1 MARYADAVGLLLR
14 FAVAC
19 QGAGLGVSQ
28 AKAYLGAVVV
38 WLFAQD
44 AAQAW
49 AVYQARA
56 RPRTAPLCCGIPV
69 QAPASAS
76 KSPRCSTSAVRM
88 AISAFPWV
96 VAGSC
101 MPVHSCSSGRS

>member
-49 AVYQARA
+49 AVYQVRSQQRSASLSNRS
-56 RPRTAPLCCGIPV
+56 PV
-69 QAPASAS
+69 QAPTCARSALHR
-76 KSPRCSTSAVRM
+76 SP
-88 AISAFPWV
+88 
-96 VAGSC
+96 
-101 MPVHSCSSGRS
+101 